1 MSIIRLRLSTKRS
14 SLLQRFRKKAQ
25 IFRDDLKRE
34 KIGGGQKKMTADF
47 AALQHF

>member
-1 MSIIRLRLSTKRS
+1 MSIIRLRLSTKKV
-14 SLLQRFRKKAQ
+14 LFVAAFQKKAQ